1 MIVRDKSRD
10 RRSTIFVVPR
20 CLLSHPSGGIKDEE
34 DGTGTTLDEEQT
46 AENLS
51 DGSVDVTLLPM
62 VQYLVNTLISN
73 SLTTVDEGSVEKE
86 RRLERN
92 ERQTN
97 EASLKIYRERET
109 RGEIAR
115 YR

>member
-1 MIVRDKSRD
+1 M
-10 RRSTIFVVPR
+10 PR

-62 VQYLVNTLISN
+62 VQYLVNTFISN
-73 SLTTVDEGSVEKE
+73 SLTRESTKVGDRVGKEIGVE
-86 RRLERN
+86 RTPN
-92 ERQTN
+92 E
-97 EASLKIYRERET
+97 
-109 RGEIAR
+109 
-115 YR
+115 